1 MRSGHTVLIV
11 EAEFLIAFDIQR
23 MLESRIAGTMLFAR
37 SPQEARQ
44 HEHLWPTIDL
54 AIVEISHEPHHSGPL
69 LAGLRE
75 AGIAIILSTL
85 DSKMQQGHPEFPG
98 APVILKPM
106 IEEDFHS
113 AVSLALSGPPR
124 TNGYAS

>member
-23 MLESRIAGTMLFAR
+23 MLESRIDGTMLFAR
-37 SPQEARQ
+37 SPLEARQ

-54 AIVEISHEPHHSGPL
+54 AIVEIGHEPHHTWPL
-69 LAGLRE
+69 LAGLRD
-75 AGIAIILSTL
+75 AGIAIILSTV

-98 APVILKPM
+98 APVIVKPM
-106 IEEDFHS
+106 IEEDFHG
-113 AVSLALSGPPR
+113 AVGLALTASPR